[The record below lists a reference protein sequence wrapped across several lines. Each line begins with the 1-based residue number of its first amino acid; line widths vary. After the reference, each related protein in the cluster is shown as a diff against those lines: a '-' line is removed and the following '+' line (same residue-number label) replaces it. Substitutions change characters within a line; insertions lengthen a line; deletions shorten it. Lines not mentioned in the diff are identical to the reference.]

1 MMVLCI
7 FSFGCF
13 GACLNEVIELDFAG
27 SEPIKTEEDFT
38 IIGVVDVL
46 VGEADSSDPEIAIR

>member
-46 VGEADSSDPEIAIR
+46 VGEAGSPGLEAMIL